1 MNFQTVNNQILQY
14 HSTVITVTAKDSSG
28 NLITIGGEFFFS
40 VNSLPMTDNS
50 DGTYT
55 YPYTFNDLGMVDT
68 YIFIQFI
75 RNDHIQRGNAKSR
88 RSK

>member
-1 MNFQTVNNQILQY
+1 MNFGTVNNRIVKT

-28 NLITIGGEFFFS
+28 SLITTGNEFFFS

-55 YPYTFNDLGMVDT
+55 YPYTFNNIGKVDT

-75 RNDHIQRGNAKSR
+75 RNDHIQSGNAK
-88 RSK
+88 